1 MTVRAGTPL
10 FCQEALMKE
19 IESLTAGMRF
29 QNPKGGELLGLR
41 VFAQALPV
49 PGRQKEESENY
60 EDSIEYREEGE
71 EEAVFQCPW
80 CMVRIDS
87 GQIPE
92 INGRQEV
99 NFGICF
105 GVFNDALENQGHRE
119 LMNLIFR
126 VYERFAKNPILDN
139 QYTCTGRFQWNL
151 AEDDTYPYFFG
162 AIATGFTFLGFRR
175 EIKDYG

>member
-10 FCQEALMKE
+10 FCQEALIRE

-49 PGRQKEESENY
+49 PGKQKEEP
-60 EDSIEYREEGE
+60 EDYKD
-71 EEAVFQCPW
+71 EAVFQCPW
-80 CMVRIDS
+80 CMVKIDS

-99 NFGICF
+99 SFGICF
-105 GVFNDALENQGHRE
+105 GVFNDASENQGHRE
-119 LMNLIFR
+119 LLNLIFR
-126 VYERFAKNPILDN
+126 VYERFARNPVLDR

-151 AEDDTYPYFFG
+151 AEEDTFPYFFG
-162 AIATGFTFLGFRR
+162 AIATSFTFLGFRR